1 MWGHGLSHTGGL
13 GQIKQLQLYQM
24 FSNSHTWSLLHF
36 SYSLKYRF
44 SSNYSGSTDPF
55 YFIPLQ
61 KKMHSQ
67 WKSYLTLWTVVF
79 SWTTLFHDAEQQ
91 QVEETP
97 RQPCNQRG
105 WKVELKCK
113 YISDFWY
120 FHFQQDYHYGTLSEV
135 PQDWYWYLDPFT
147 KQSPWFTWECHPS
160 SLWIQTSAF
169 CCITSNVQFYK
180 ILPVLLC
187 VL

>member
-1 MWGHGLSHTGGL
+1 MWGHSLSHTGGL

-24 FSNSHTWSLLHF
+24 FSNSQTWSLLHF
-36 SYSLKYRF
+36 SHSLKYRF
-44 SSNYSGSTDPF
+44 SSNCSGSTDPF

-61 KKMHSQ
+61 KKCIANGNLILHSELWSFPGPHSSMMLKAASGGNTQ
-67 WKSYLTLWTVVF
+67 ATL
-79 SWTTLFHDAEQQ
+79 
-91 QVEETP
+91 
-97 RQPCNQRG
+97 QPKG
-105 WKVELKCK
+105 MDELKCK

-147 KQSPWFTWECHPS
+147 KQSPWFTCKCHPS

-169 CCITSNVQFYK
+169 YCITSNVQFHK